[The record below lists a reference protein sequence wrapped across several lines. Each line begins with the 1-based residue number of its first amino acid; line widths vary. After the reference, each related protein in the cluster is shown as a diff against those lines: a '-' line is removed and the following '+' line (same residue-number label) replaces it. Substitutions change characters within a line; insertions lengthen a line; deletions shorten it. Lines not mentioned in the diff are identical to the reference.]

1 MTLKCFKSYD
11 VRGRLGDELN
21 PEIAGRIG
29 RAYAQVMSP
38 DHVVVGHDA
47 RSTSAELSAAL
58 VEGLRAEGADVSD
71 IGLCGT
77 EEVYYATGAA
87 KAGGGIMVTA
97 SHNPIDYN
105 GMKLVGQGSRPID
118 PDTDF
123 KAIHDL
129 ADTGCGKITANEG
142 TYQVVNTRGHY
153 AKHVCDF
160 VDATALRPIKILFNA
175 GNGTAGLACD
185 AILAELAERG
195 ASIDAVRQFWDPDGT
210 FPNGIP
216 NPWLFENRAATE

>member
-87 KAGGGIMVTA
+87 KASAQGQVMISVETA
-97 SHNPIDYN
+97 
-105 GMKLVGQGSRPID
+105 
-118 PDTDF
+118 
-123 KAIHDL
+123 
-129 ADTGCGKITANEG
+129 
-142 TYQVVNTRGHY
+142 
-153 AKHVCDF
+153 
-160 VDATALRPIKILFNA
+160 IKVA
-175 GNGTAGLACD
+175 
-185 AILAELAERG
+185 
-195 ASIDAVRQFWDPDGT
+195 
-210 FPNGIP
+210 
-216 NPWLFENRAATE
+216 